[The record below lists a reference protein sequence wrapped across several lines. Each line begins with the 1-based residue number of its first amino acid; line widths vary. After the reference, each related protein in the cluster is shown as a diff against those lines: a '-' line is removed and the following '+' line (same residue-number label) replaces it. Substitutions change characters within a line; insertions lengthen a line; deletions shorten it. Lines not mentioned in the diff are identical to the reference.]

1 MLRRDSVEHAERVY
15 SSVRWND
22 APYKE
27 HDEDNRLLRSWERS
41 LENYRLDPGRVAQ
54 PRILT
59 SARLRDHLEPLESFL
74 RIARYGVRK
83 LHERVHEANYV
94 VLLTDS
100 EGITIDYIGSPTQD
114 RELKKA
120 GLCLGS
126 VWAESEEG
134 TCGVGTAIIDKKPIM
149 VHKREHF
156 RAPNTT
162 LSCSAAPIFDVDGTL
177 LSVLDASAM
186 YSPDDRK
193 SQYLVLKFVILAA
206 ELIEDAHFLN
216 YFKNAWVLQIS
227 RSQEFLQVE
236 TDDLIAFDE
245 NGAILGINR
254 RARQEFSSSRKSSP
268 KRIEDLFEV
277 RVEQLITF
285 GARNQQVLPLRV
297 VNEKVDFFARVRPP
311 ENKLQAHE
319 LIRPRRADVT
329 PTAALPEEKVQAQI
343 PVAKLAAPVTART
356 NKATLIL
363 AAPANIENAIDL
375 PERERIVAALRKH
388 KWQILATARTLDM
401 ARATI
406 YRKMAKYQIVS
417 PNKAE
422 S

>member
-41 LENYRLDPGRVAQ
+41 LESYRLDPGRVAQ

-59 SARLRDHLEPLESFL
+59 SASLRDHVEPLESFL
-74 RIARYGVRK
+74 RIAKYGVRK
-83 LHERVHEANYV
+83 LHERVHDANYV

-120 GLCLGS
+120 GLYLGS
-126 VWAESEEG
+126 VWTESEEG
-134 TCGVGTAIIDKKPIM
+134 TCGVGTAIIDKKPIL

-162 LSCSAAPIFDVDGTL
+162 LTCSSAPIFDVDGTL
-177 LSVLDASAM
+177 LSVLDASAL

-193 SQYLVLKFVILAA
+193 SQYLVLKFVTLAA
-206 ELIEDAHFLN
+206 DMIENAHFLN
-216 YFKNAWVLQIS
+216 HFKNAWVLQMS
-227 RSQEFLQVE
+227 GSQEFLQVE

-245 NGAILGINR
+245 NGDILGLNR
-254 RARQEFSSSRKSSP
+254 RARQDFSTNRKSP
-268 KRIEDLFEV
+268 AKKIEDLFEV

-285 GARNQQVLPLRV
+285 GARNQQVLPIRA
-297 VNEKVDFFARVRPP
+297 VNAKADFFAHVRPP
-311 ENKLQAHE
+311 ENKLQPHE
-319 LIRPRRADVT
+319 QVSPRRTEVASGVALVEQ
-329 PTAALPEEKVQAQI
+329 TAPGQKPLAKLSAPVAAAINKTKSVLIAPVYIEKV
-343 PVAKLAAPVTART
+343 V
-356 NKATLIL
+356 
-363 AAPANIENAIDL
+363 DL
-375 PERERIVAALRKH
+375 PEQERIVAALRKH
-388 KWQILATARTLDM
+388 KWQILASARALGM

-406 YRKMAKYQIVS
+406 YRKIAKYRIVS

>member
-1 MLRRDSVEHAERVY
+1 MLRKESVEHAERVY

-59 SARLRDHLEPLESFL
+59 STSLRDHLEPLESFL
-74 RIARYGVRK
+74 RIAKYGVKK
-83 LHERVHEANYV
+83 LHERVHDANYV

-100 EGITIDYIGSPTQD
+100 EGITIDYIGSPTHE

-120 GLCLGS
+120 GLYLGS
-126 VWAESEEG
+126 VWTESEEG
-134 TCGVGTAIIDKKPIM
+134 TCGVGTAIIDKKPIL

-162 LSCSAAPIFDVDGTL
+162 LTCSSAPIFDVDGSL
-177 LSVLDASAM
+177 LSILDASAL

-193 SQYLVLKFVILAA
+193 SQYLVLQFVTLGAA
-206 ELIEDAHFLN
+206 MIENAHFLN
-216 YFKNAWVLQIS
+216 HFKSAWVLQIS

-236 TDDLIAFDE
+236 TDDLVAFDDA
-245 NGAILGINR
+245 GKILGLNR
-254 RARQEFSSSRKSSP
+254 RARQEFGSNRKIAP
-268 KRIEDLFEV
+268 TKIENLFEV
-277 RVEQLITF
+277 SVEQLVEF
-285 GARNQQVLPLRV
+285 GARNQQVLRLRM
-297 VNEKVDFFARVRPP
+297 VNNSTDFFARVRPP
-311 ENKLQAHE
+311 ENKLQRNAVLE
-319 LIRPRRADVT
+319 PTRGQTGNVTLQPEVKIITNEPAQSKAVT
-329 PTAALPEEKVQAQI
+329 PAN
-343 PVAKLAAPVTART
+343 PVAE
-356 NKATLIL
+356 KAKPIVM
-363 AAPANIENAIDL
+363 
-375 PERERIVAALRKH
+375 PERDRIVAALRQH
-388 KWQILATARTLDM
+388 KWQILATAKALGM

-406 YRKMAKYQIVS
+406 YRKMAKYQIIS

-422 S
+422 N

>member
-41 LENYRLDPGRVAQ
+41 LEDYRLDPGRVAQ

-59 SARLRDHLEPLESFL
+59 SASLRDHLEPLESFL
-74 RIARYGVRK
+74 RIAKYGVRK
-83 LHERVHEANYV
+83 LHERVHDANYV

-100 EGITIDYIGSPTQD
+100 EGVTIDYIGSPTHD

-120 GLCLGS
+120 GLYLGS
-126 VWAESEEG
+126 VWTESEEG
-134 TCGVGTAIIDKKPIM
+134 TCGVGTAIIDKKPIL

-162 LSCSAAPIFDVDGTL
+162 LTCSSAPIFDVDGTL
-177 LSVLDASAM
+177 LSVLDASAL

-193 SQYLVLKFVILAA
+193 SQYLVLKFVTLAA
-206 ELIEDAHFLN
+206 DMIENAHFLN
-216 YFKNAWVLQIS
+216 HFKTAWVLQIS

-245 NGAILGINR
+245 GGKILAINR
-254 RARQEFSSSRKSSP
+254 RAREEFTASRKTQP
-268 KRIEDLFEV
+268 TRIEDLFEV
-277 RVEQLITF
+277 SVDQLIEF
-285 GARNQQVLPLRV
+285 GARNQQVLRLRIA
-297 VNEKVDFFARVRPP
+297 NGSADFFGRVRPP
-311 ENKLQAHE
+311 EYKLQGEQFIAPVR
-319 LIRPRRADVT
+319 RPRSTGALEGCQ
-329 PTAALPEEKVQAQI
+329 PPLIQAEAKPAKLPLPETPAPILSKAKVLCGQD
-343 PVAKLAAPVTART
+343 VS
-356 NKATLIL
+356 
-363 AAPANIENAIDL
+363 
-375 PERERIVAALRKH
+375 ERDRIVAALRQH
-388 KWQILATARTLDM
+388 KWQILATARALGM

-406 YRKMAKYQIVS
+406 YRKMARYQIVS

-422 S
+422 NQP

>member
-59 SARLRDHLEPLESFL
+59 SASLRDHLEPLESFL
-74 RIARYGVRK
+74 RIAKYGVRK
-83 LHERVHEANYV
+83 LYERVHDANYV

-120 GLCLGS
+120 GLYLGS
-126 VWAESEEG
+126 VWTESEEG
-134 TCGVGTAIIDKKPIM
+134 TCGVGTAIIDKKPIL

-162 LSCSAAPIFDVDGTL
+162 LTCSSAPIFDVDGKL
-177 LSVLDASAM
+177 LSVLDASSL

-193 SQYLVLKFVILAA
+193 SQYLVLKFVTLAA
-206 ELIEDAHFLN
+206 DMIENAHFLN
-216 YFKNAWVLQIS
+216 HFKNAWVLQIS
-227 RSQEFLQVE
+227 GSEEFLQVE

-245 NGAILGINR
+245 NGVILGINR
-254 RARQEFSSSRKSSP
+254 RAGQEFASSP
-268 KRIEDLFEV
+268 KPNPANIEDLFEV
-277 RVEQLITF
+277 RVDQLIAF
-285 GARNQQVLPLRV
+285 AARNQQVLPLRV
-297 VNEKVDFFARVRPP
+297 VNGKTDFFARVRSP
-311 ENKLQAHE
+311 ENKLPHHE
-319 LIRPRRADVT
+319 PIVPQRMNIARVEPRPNDVASVQT
-329 PTAALPEEKVQAQI
+329 PALKQSAPSIATS
-343 PVAKLAAPVTART
+343 PVPDA
-356 NKATLIL
+356 
-363 AAPANIENAIDL
+363 
-375 PERERIVAALRKH
+375 PERDQIVAALRKH
-388 KWQILATARTLDM
+388 KWQVRATARALGM